1 MLYSKKV
8 AVSFY
13 RHWRLIILSLSPK
26 QVESILVECK
36 ALLEGHFLL
45 TSGRHSGRYVQ
56 CAQVLQYPE
65 HCAKL
70 GAAIADGFRDAEVD
84 LVVGPALGGILIAYE
99 VARALGTK
107 CLFAEREN
115 GKMAL
120 RRGFVIAPGT
130 KVLVVE
136 DVITTG
142 GSVREVMDLVMASG
156 AEVVGVGVLV
166 NRSGGKADFGVPL
179 HALLS
184 LSIEAYDPADCPL
197 CAAGTPAVKPGS
209 RSITGTA

>member
-1 MLYSKKV
+1 M
-8 AVSFY
+8 
-13 RHWRLIILSLSPK
+13 SLSPE
-26 QVESILVECK
+26 QVESILTECN
-36 ALLEGHFLL
+36 ALLDGHFLL

-70 GAAIADGFRDAEVD
+70 GEAIADGFRDAGVD

-99 VARALGTK
+99 VARSLGTQ
-107 CLFAEREN
+107 CLFTEREN

-120 RRGFVIAPGT
+120 RRGFVIRPGT
-130 KVLVVE
+130 RVLVVE

-142 GSVREVMDLVMASG
+142 GSVREVMDLVVASD

-179 HALLS
+179 RALLG
-184 LSIEAYDPADCPL
+184 LSIETYDPVNCPL
-197 CAAGTPAVKPGS
+197 CAVGTPAVKPGS

>member
-1 MLYSKKV
+1 MY
-8 AVSFY
+8 
-13 RHWRLIILSLSPK
+13 LSPD
-26 QVESILVECK
+26 QVKAILIK
-36 ALLEGHFLL
+36 SNALLDGHFLL

-65 HCAKL
+65 HCGRL
-70 GAAIADGFRDAEVD
+70 GDAIADGFRNQMVD
-84 LVVGPALGGILIAYE
+84 RVVGPALGGILIAYE
-99 VARALGTK
+99 VARSLGTR
-107 CLFAEREN
+107 CLFAERDQH

-120 RRGFVIAPGT
+120 RRGFQIRPGA

-142 GSVREVMDLVMASG
+142 GSVREVMDLVKASG

-166 NRSGGKADFGVPL
+166 DRSGGTVDFGVPL
-179 HALLS
+179 RTLMR
-184 LSIEAYDPADCPL
+184 LSIETYDPADCPL